1 MITFFSRNL
10 CNDLTNINSIFTIQ
24 PSKKMDSWGTGDLA
38 QALPSVE
45 SAKDGTASSTVVAA
59 PASTRNPQDAGWAAP
74 EAYDYAT
81 YNRTTKELHDES
93 TVGGATKDWASNS
106 ARYEW
111 NDEYGDV
118 GPAIP
123 ELERQL
129 FGSEEHVRT
138 GIQFDK

>member
-1 MITFFSRNL
+1 MA
-10 CNDLTNINSIFTIQ
+10 D
-24 PSKKMDSWGTGDLA
+24 WGVGDLA
-38 QALPSVE
+38 QALPSVKPAKE
-45 SAKDGTASSTVVAA
+45 SRASSTAVAT
-59 PASTRNPQDAGWAAP
+59 PASIRNPQDAGWAAP

-81 YNRTTKELHDES
+81 YNMTTKELHDES
-93 TVGGATKDWASNS
+93 AVGGAAKDWASNS

-118 GPAIP
+118 GPAVP